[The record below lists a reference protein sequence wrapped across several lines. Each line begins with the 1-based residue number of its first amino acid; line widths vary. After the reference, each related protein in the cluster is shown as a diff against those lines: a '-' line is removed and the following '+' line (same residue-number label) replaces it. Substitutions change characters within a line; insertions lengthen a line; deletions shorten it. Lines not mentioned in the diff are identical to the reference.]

1 MKKYAQACN
10 QYQQMTY
17 AYESGHVEE
26 ILKKIYEKRRGKIM
40 EGKRQN
46 DYRDLTEVLI
56 QSVNNLHRLYT
67 MGQNT

>member
-1 MKKYAQACN
+1 
-10 QYQQMTY
+10 MTY